1 VPARAA
7 IPSRGARGWFK
18 LGDMSQERILIVD
31 DDPWILRMVSA
42 LLEKKGYTVITAS
55 DGDDGLQRAEQ
66 LRPDLI
72 ISDVMMPR
80 MDGWAMVKSLRARPD
95 LAMTPVIFLTALGS
109 EEDRLRGF
117 RLGADDYL
125 PKPFRFEE
133 LDIRVGNALRKGRET
148 RAAAQRVAAA
158 QPAPAA
164 PHGAPPPIPRDAG
177 ARRVGSGATPPPPPP
192 AAGAASAPTAAAPP
206 PPKAGIHGNL
216 EQLGLSSLL
225 VILEMERKSGI
236 LRLEKIG
243 AVGRLF
249 AREGRIVAARA
260 DGESVPADAKR
271 GAQAVYHLLSWS
283 TGRFDF
289 NVVEVDMEDEIKLS
303 TTNLLMEG
311 ARLIDEQNRF

>member
-1 VPARAA
+1 MA
-7 IPSRGARGWFK
+7 
-18 LGDMSQERILIVD
+18 QERILIVD

-55 DGDDGLQRAEQ
+55 DGDDGLHRAEQ
-66 LRPDLI
+66 LHPDLI

-80 MDGWAMVKSLRARPD
+80 MDGWSMVKSLRARPD

-133 LDIRVGNALRKGRET
+133 LALRVSNALRKGRET
-148 RAAAQRVAAA
+148 RAAAQKVAGAA
-158 QPAPAA
+158 
-164 PHGAPPPIPRDAG
+164 APPPIPTDAG
-177 ARRVGSGATPPPPPP
+177 ARRAGSHSGPTPPPP
-192 AAGAASAPTAAAPP
+192 AST
-206 PPKAGIHGNL
+206 KAGINGNL

-236 LRLEKIG
+236 LRLEKVG

-249 AREGRIVAARA
+249 ARDGRIIAARV
-260 DGESVPADAKR
+260 DGEAVPAEAKR
-271 GAQAVYHLLSWS
+271 GPQAVYHLLTWS
-283 TGRFDF
+283 SGRFEF
-289 NVVEVDMEDEIKLS
+289 TVVEVDMEDEIKLS

>member
-1 VPARAA
+1 MA
-7 IPSRGARGWFK
+7 
-18 LGDMSQERILIVD
+18 QERILIVD

-55 DGDDGLQRAEQ
+55 DGDDGLHRAEQ
-66 LRPDLI
+66 LHPDLI

-80 MDGWAMVKSLRARPD
+80 MDGWSMVKSLRARPD

-133 LDIRVGNALRKGRET
+133 LDLRVSNALRKGRET
-148 RAAAQRVAAA
+148 RAAAQKVAGAA
-158 QPAPAA
+158 
-164 PHGAPPPIPRDAG
+164 APPPIPTH
-177 ARRVGSGATPPPPPP
+177 SGPTPPPP
-192 AAGAASAPTAAAPP
+192 AST
-206 PPKAGIHGNL
+206 KAGINGNL

-236 LRLEKIG
+236 LRLEKVG

-249 AREGRIVAARA
+249 ARDGRIIAARV
-260 DGESVPADAKR
+260 DGEAVPAEAKR
-271 GAQAVYHLLSWS
+271 GPQAVYHLLTWS
-283 TGRFDF
+283 SGRFEF
-289 NVVEVDMEDEIKLS
+289 TVVEVDMEDEIKLS